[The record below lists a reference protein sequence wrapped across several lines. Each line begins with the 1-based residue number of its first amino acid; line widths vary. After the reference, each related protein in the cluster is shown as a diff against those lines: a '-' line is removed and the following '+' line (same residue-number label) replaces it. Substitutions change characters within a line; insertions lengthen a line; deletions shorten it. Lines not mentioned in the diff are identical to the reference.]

1 MIVPERGFASFSII
15 EANCWLGGV
24 EWEKISR
31 DERQGN
37 YTCAPPH
44 WGQRWGFCGALL
56 VHLNSTN
63 GSRSS
68 PNTPD
73 CDTIAALGSSTMSDL
88 IGRTLGHYRIV
99 EKIGEGGMG
108 EVYRAHDE
116 RLDRDVAVKVLHEAV
131 AQDVDRLARF
141 EREAKAVAKLDHPN
155 ILAIHDFGSDEG
167 VTFAVMELLEGESLR
182 EVIRGGG
189 LTHSKAVEYARSIA
203 DGLAAAH
210 DKGIVHRDLK
220 PENVFLTQDGRIK
233 ILDFGLAKLKLP
245 EQDLMTETPTA
256 TLDTAPGGLLGT
268 VAYMAPEQVQG
279 QPADH
284 RSDIFALGC
293 VLHEMLSGT
302 RPFEGKTA
310 AETAAAILR
319 DEPPAVLGRV
329 TNILPGLDTI
339 VSHCLEKR
347 PEERFQ
353 SARDLSFALRAT
365 SPIPRTP
372 PVEDFGRRPIRSIAV
387 LPFEIAGGNEE
398 MEYLGDGLTEGII
411 GKLCGLSGIDRVI
424 ARHSVFRYKG
434 KEIDPTVVGEELGVD
449 SVLVSDVNVRG
460 DEILIATEL
469 VATPRGDRIWGNRYV
484 RELSGIIDLED
495 AISRAIA
502 ESLRLELSDA
512 DHARIIKR
520 PTRDTEAYRLY
531 LKGRHLWNRRTRE
544 ALDRSIELYREAISR
559 DRNFA
564 LAHTGIAD
572 SWVSLSWNDFL
583 PKRTAFKD
591 ALSAA
596 LTALEIDDHVSE
608 SHVSLGMVLSYFGTD
623 WSRAEKEYR
632 RALEINRNNADACHQ
647 YAHLLT
653 FLGRTDEGIEM
664 MRRAVDF
671 EPASR
676 IISSC
681 CGQVLYFA
689 RRFDE
694 AVSHLETAIELDPG
708 NAGPYSWLGMVH
720 VEQREFAKAED
731 AFERG
736 LEADSFVPRN
746 TGALGYCYGLQGE
759 KAKALAQLER
769 LSKLAPETS
778 VDACFEAWIH
788 AGIGE
793 REGALDALEKAYHQD
808 ANWLVSLKVDPFLA
822 DLRTDPRFL
831 DLLRRMNF
839 EED

>member
-1 MIVPERGFASFSII
+1 
-15 EANCWLGGV
+15 
-24 EWEKISR
+24 
-31 DERQGN
+31 
-37 YTCAPPH
+37 
-44 WGQRWGFCGALL
+44 
-56 VHLNSTN
+56 
-63 GSRSS
+63 
-68 PNTPD
+68 
-73 CDTIAALGSSTMSDL
+73 
-88 IGRTLGHYRIV
+88 
-99 EKIGEGGMG
+99 
-108 EVYRAHDE
+108 
-116 RLDRDVAVKVLHEAV
+116 
-131 AQDVDRLARF
+131 
-141 EREAKAVAKLDHPN
+141 
-155 ILAIHDFGSDEG
+155 
-167 VTFAVMELLEGESLR
+167 
-182 EVIRGGG
+182 
-189 LTHSKAVEYARSIA
+189 
-203 DGLAAAH
+203 
-210 DKGIVHRDLK
+210 
-220 PENVFLTQDGRIK
+220 
-233 ILDFGLAKLKLP
+233 
-245 EQDLMTETPTA
+245 
-256 TLDTAPGGLLGT
+256 
-268 VAYMAPEQVQG
+268 
-279 QPADH
+279 
-284 RSDIFALGC
+284 
-293 VLHEMLSGT
+293 
-302 RPFEGKTA
+302 
-310 AETAAAILR
+310 
-319 DEPPAVLGRV
+319 
-329 TNILPGLDTI
+329 
-339 VSHCLEKR
+339 
-347 PEERFQ
+347 
-353 SARDLSFALRAT
+353 
-365 SPIPRTP
+365 
-372 PVEDFGRRPIRSIAV
+372 
-387 LPFEIAGGNEE
+387 

-559 DRNFA
+559 DRGFA

-572 SWVSLSWNDFL
+572 SLVSLSWNDFV
-583 PKRTAFKD
+583 PKRTAFKE

-664 MRRAVDF
+664 MHRAVEF

-708 NAGPYSWLGMVH
+708 NSGPYSWLGMVH

-759 KAKALAQLER
+759 KTKALAQLER

-793 REGALDALEKAYHQD
+793 RARALAALEKAYDQD
-808 ANWLVSLKVDPFLA
+808 ANWLVSLKVDPFFA
-822 DLRTDPRFL
+822 DLRTDPRFQ

-839 EED
+839 AED